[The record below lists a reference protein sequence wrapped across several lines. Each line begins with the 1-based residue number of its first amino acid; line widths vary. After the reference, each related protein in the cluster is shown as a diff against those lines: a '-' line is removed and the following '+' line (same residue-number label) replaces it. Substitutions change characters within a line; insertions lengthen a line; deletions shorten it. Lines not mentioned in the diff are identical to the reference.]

1 MRMRYVAAAAVAV
14 VAVIGIASC
23 NSHHDEYAAAPVAA
37 PVVQAAPT
45 QTPVIVQQPPVVVQ
59 QPSNDGFWQGYMM
72 AHLFGGWGHTTV
84 VHHYS
89 PAPVVRNTTI
99 INKTVNV
106 TRPAPAPVYRAP
118 VTTYR
123 PPVSTGYSAYRSSS
137 SYSGYRSSS
146 SSFRSSGYS
155 SFRSGRR

>member
-1 MRMRYVAAAAVAV
+1 MRMRYIAAAALAAVAV
-14 VAVIGIASC
+14 VGIASC
-23 NSHHDEYAAAPVAA
+23 SSHHDQYAQAPVAA
-37 PVVQAAPT
+37 PVAQDALAQA
-45 QTPVIVQQPPVVVQ
+45 PVIVQQPPVVMQ

-106 TRPAPAPVYRAP
+106 TRPAPVYRAP
-118 VTTYR
+118 VTSYR
-123 PPVSTGYSAYRSSS
+123 PSTSYR
-137 SYSGYRSSS
+137 
-146 SSFRSSGYS
+146 SFRSSGYS
-155 SFRSGRR
+155 AYRSGRR